1 MDRPWE
7 GWSPALC
14 RSSWIFSEQQVAEVT
29 DFNLVAIL
37 DGAVGRAERSSLL

>member
-14 RSSWIFSEQQVAEVT
+14 RSSWIFSEQVAEVT
-29 DFNLVAIL
+29 DFNLVAVL